1 MAVRCFVVCFW
12 FCFLFLFCF
21 CFFSNIFIDPKCSL
35 CVLFYYY
42 FRTGVTPDSAGRSVY
57 YYVVSNRAPF
67 ALGCFGPIT
76 TEAECRALYTECD
89 GVAQSL
95 TTAHGTD
102 NYDLDCPCFDPVTG
116 SNMPGQGKPKF
127 LGANGFDAY
136 QLDLMDGDKACNA
149 LDGSSQACTQEEKD
163 AVAALYSSEK
173 CSTDS
178 TDSNT
183 DPNTDSGSTSTTPS
197 SEPTSNAIPDVEVE
211 YAVEHT
217 IILKGISANQFN
229 EDPLIVESFLES
241 VSKLLNVPITD
252 IFNVVAISKNRL
264 RNLDGSAACDVSYEV
279 KVNSV
284 TEMNTM
290 SSNIQDTF
298 TNNKAGDTTFT
309 DALQTAMKENNVSSI
324 ELSSITSD
332 TTSAPKDAG
341 TLNPNNSN
349 EGNTEV
355 GNDDSKDNTVPVEPD
370 KQNVDIGLIAGL
382 SIGGLLILSLVG
394 YVFFA
399 RSKRIININI
409 PSVGVEMSDST
420 IKMKDMGYA
429 NPMNMNKM
437 RV

>member
-1 MAVRCFVVCFW
+1 
-12 FCFLFLFCF
+12 
-21 CFFSNIFIDPKCSL
+21 
-35 CVLFYYY
+35 
-42 FRTGVTPDSAGRSVY
+42 
-57 YYVVSNRAPF
+57 
-67 ALGCFGPIT
+67 
-76 TEAECRALYTECD
+76 
-89 GVAQSL
+89 

-116 SNMPGQGKPKF
+116 SNMPGQGKPNF
-127 LGANGFDAY
+127 LGLNGFDAY
-136 QLDLMDGDKACNA
+136 ELDLMNGERSCFDKTDPYA
-149 LDGSSQACTQEEKD
+149 SRACTQEEKD

-349 EGNTEV
+349 EAGNEV
-355 GNDDSKDNTVPVEPD
+355 GNDDSNDNTVSVEPD
-370 KQNVDIGLIAGL
+370 KQNVNIGLIAGL
-382 SIGGLLILSLVG
+382 SIGGLLTLSLVG
-394 YVFFA
+394 YFLFA
-399 RSKRIININI
+399 RSSKKSVNINK
-409 PSVGVEMSDST
+409 PSVGLEMTDTPRVSPN
-420 IKMKDMGYA
+420 KKDD
-429 NPMNMNKM
+429 
-437 RV
+437 